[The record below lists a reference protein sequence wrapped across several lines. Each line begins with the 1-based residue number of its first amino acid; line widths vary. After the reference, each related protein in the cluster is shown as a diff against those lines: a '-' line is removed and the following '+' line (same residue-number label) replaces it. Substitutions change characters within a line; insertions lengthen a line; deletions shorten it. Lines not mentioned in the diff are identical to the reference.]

1 MIAVIAVDVISDT
14 DCNEQAPPAAAADE
28 DAEEDAEK
36 IEHTDRTLPACDN
49 QNQVCRFWL
58 QWGYRGGSPTAV
70 QA

>member
-1 MIAVIAVDVISDT
+1 VIAVIAVDVISDT

-49 QNQVCRFWL
+49 QNQVCRF
-58 QWGYRGGSPTAV
+58 
-70 QA
+70 